1 MPLAVAVM
9 EVKQGVNYMFLQH
22 HLIAFGDY
30 RNVHVQCGRYYEY
43 DFPPAGT
50 PDKQRTP
57 KQTTKRHPAITP
69 AVELK
74 TPTSRTLSVLTPK
87 SETLRTPL

>member
-30 RNVHVQCGRYYEY
+30 RNVHCIVGDIVNMIFSLQA
-43 DFPPAGT
+43 PQTNNKPLN
-50 PDKQRTP
+50 KQ
-57 KQTTKRHPAITP
+57 QDAI
-69 AVELK
+69 
-74 TPTSRTLSVLTPK
+74 LT
-87 SETLRTPL
+87 